1 MDKFHKDGTHVPQL
15 ELRMMEL
22 KDYLKDIIH
31 NDEVD
36 PNNREAKIGLV
47 YPWAYRPKLDARF
60 DEYDRYDYGID
71 DEEWTE
77 DDYYM
82 YYGANTAESWMSRWS
97 PKTNTDWHAATK
109 SSINTHSTQFS
120 AGDLFGNTLYTGD
133 GDTYPLLAHSNYPT
147 TWPIALNAE
156 TLEDE
161 PFWPGWYGDE
171 YYGEMDV
178 EYYGVDYNG
187 D

>member
-1 MDKFHKDGTHVPQL
+1 MTH
-15 ELRMMEL
+15 
-22 KDYLKDIIH
+22 D
-31 NDEVD
+31 DEVD
-36 PNNREAKIGLV
+36 PNNRESKIGLV

-109 SSINTHSTQFS
+109 SRENTH
-120 AGDLFGNTLYTGD
+120 NTLINESDVFGDINYLDTG
-133 GDTYPLLAHSNYPT
+133 TYPVLAHSGESD
-147 TWPIALNAE
+147 TWPTAFN
-156 TLEDE
+156 EDGQLV
-161 PFWPGWYGDE
+161 PTWPGWYAESFSPEETGCFPAKR
-171 YYGEMDV
+171 
-178 EYYGVDYNG
+178 YN
-187 D
+187 DDC